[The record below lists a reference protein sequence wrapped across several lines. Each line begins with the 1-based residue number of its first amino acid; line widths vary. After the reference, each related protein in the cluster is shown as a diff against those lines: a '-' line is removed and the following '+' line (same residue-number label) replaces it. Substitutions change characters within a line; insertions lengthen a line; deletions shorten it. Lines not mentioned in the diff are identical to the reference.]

1 MFKYVIQN
9 LGLTGT
15 QYSALTGD
23 FTGQFQLSLSVV
35 GSNLVVPIK
44 AYSSLANAKT
54 GAGAFTNATVASG
67 LTWTDTAGA
76 NTSVSSVF
84 SPA

>member
-15 QYSALTGD
+15 QYAALTGD
-23 FTGQFQLSLSVV
+23 FTGQFQLYLSVV
-35 GSNLVVPIK
+35 GSNILIPIK
-44 AYSSLANAKT
+44 AYTTLANAKT
-54 GAGAFTNATVASG
+54 GAGAFTNSTVAG
-67 LTWTDTAGA
+67 ALTWTDTAGA
-76 NTSVSSVF
+76 NTSISSTF